1 MFFPGILSPRSL
13 CRTQVLYAQIVQE
26 ARLGLRLQHPC
37 LIELYG
43 VLDIPRHGL
52 ALVLELAGTPCL
64 NPNVSLFGP
73 AAFSPGPWYVS
84 YSFLPLRSVAQMGAP
99 SGKCSLSAL
108 CIQT

>member
-1 MFFPGILSPRSL
+1 MFFPGILSPLSL

-52 ALVLELAGTPCL
+52 ALVLELAGKTHLPPSVL
-64 NPNVSLFGP
+64 LTGLLRFTWD
-73 AAFSPGPWYVS
+73 PG
-84 YSFLPLRSVAQMGAP
+84 M
-99 SGKCSLSAL
+99 
-108 CIQT
+108 